1 MKVGW
6 NGKTSGSLQRT
17 AKSIEVKLQSFKKII
32 EEIDLK
38 KENPDQLEGLK
49 SMLKKDYKSLI
60 ESSENVFLPEELREI
75 VSAYKDKVENT
86 ISLLNA

>member
-1 MKVGW
+1 MKAGW
-6 NGKTSGSLQRT
+6 NGKTSGSLQHT

-32 EEIDLK
+32 EETDLK

>member
-32 EEIDLK
+32 EETDLK

-60 ESSENVFLPEELREI
+60 ENSENVFLPEELREI